1 MTSTDVTLT
10 TAESRHKY
18 QNSETENSST
28 SRESS
33 DSQKENREAHPAILN
48 KIVEDPEPS
57 DSKKDS
63 GPNSKKDPGSI
74 DSRVDSGPICLKGKR
89 PCSVLTEKNEK
100 PLGRTL
106 GVRQIWV
113 HKNYRRN
120 NIARSLVDIGRQY
133 FIFGTIVL
141 RSHVAYSQPTS
152 DGLKFSLA
160 YSKQDFVYGY
170 A

>member
-18 QNSETENSST
+18 HNSDIENSSG
-28 SRESS
+28 SSS
-33 DSQKENREAHPAILN
+33 DSQKENREENREAHPAALN
-48 KIVEDPEPS
+48 KVVEDPGPI

-63 GPNSKKDPGSI
+63 ESI

-89 PCSVLTEKNEK
+89 SRSILTEKNEK
-100 PLGRTL
+100 PVGRTL

-120 NIARSLVDIGRQY
+120 SIARSLVDIGRQY